1 MKMILLAVACL
12 QAGTVSAAP
21 ESCKD
26 ELTAPARANLGTLK
40 VKLASCSDR
49 YELFVF
55 RDKKGQPEKI
65 DNVRVAAP
73 KANQRWVFDGRRCA
87 LAGVGDAKAVNKA
100 VLVSENSG
108 KQEIAEIWTLDK
120 RNKWMKQNPST
131 TTCPKF

>member
-1 MKMILLAVACL
+1 MNKGSAAMKMILLAVACL

-73 KANQRWVFDGRRCA
+73 KANQRWVFDGRRRRCQGREQGG
-87 LAGVGDAKAVNKA
+87 AGLGEFRKTGNRRNLDA
-100 VLVSENSG
+100 
-108 KQEIAEIWTLDK
+108 
-120 RNKWMKQNPST
+120 R
-131 TTCPKF
+131 